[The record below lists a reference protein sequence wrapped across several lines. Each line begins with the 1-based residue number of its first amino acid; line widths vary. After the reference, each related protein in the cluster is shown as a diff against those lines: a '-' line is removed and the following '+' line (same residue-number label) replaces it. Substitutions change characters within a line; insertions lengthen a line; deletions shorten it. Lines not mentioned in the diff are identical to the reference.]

1 MKNLSFKLDESVF
14 SETEEIIS
22 QINKKRNKYINEAL
36 KFYNQLQKRRL
47 MRQDL
52 LQESQAVYASS
63 AEVLRELEELEDD
76 GFLLG

>member
-1 MKNLSFKLDESVF
+1 MKNLSLKLDESVF
-14 SETEEIIS
+14 SETEKIIS
-22 QINKKRNKYINEAL
+22 QINKKRNKYINETL
-36 KFYNQLQKRRL
+36 KFYSQFQKRRL

-52 LQESQAVYASS
+52 LQESQAVYVSS